1 MTEATTPDT
10 TTPDTTT
17 TDTTTTDTTTGTTP
31 TGLRWGILG
40 TGGIST
46 NFTEEMIDSGF
57 TVVAVGSRS
66 PESAERFAREHGIE
80 RSHGSYAGLADDPD
94 VDAVYIGTP
103 HPFHAEN
110 AVLMLEAG
118 KHVLVEKPFTIN
130 EAEARLIADTAA
142 RVGKV
147 ALEAMWARFL
157 PHMVRVREIVAS
169 GALGELR
176 SVTVD
181 HNQDL
186 PDDPSHRLNDLA
198 LGGGALLDLGIYPIS
213 FTWDVLGAP
222 EEITAT
228 AIFKDTGADAQ
239 TSTHFRYAS
248 GAIATTVCASDAGGP
263 NRATVVGTHGWLDF
277 DSTWYAPTTVRHLG
291 SDGAVIEEI
300 DGAVEG
306 RGMRFQAAELERL
319 AAAGLL
325 SGDILP
331 LEQSV
336 AIMGTLDAVRRQ
348 TGLTY
353 PTESAPGVPGEGSA
367 AAR

>member
-1 MTEATTPDT
+1 MSG
-10 TTPDTTT
+10 T
-17 TDTTTTDTTTGTTP
+17 TDRARP
-31 TGLRWGILG
+31 AGLRWGILG

-46 NFTEEMIDSGF
+46 TFVEDVMAGGF

-66 PESAERFAREHGIE
+66 TESAERFAREHGIA
-80 RSHGSYAGLADDPD
+80 RAHGSYADLAADPE

-110 AVLMLEAG
+110 AVEMLEAG

-130 EAEARLIADTAA
+130 EAEARLIADTAV
-142 RVGKV
+142 RVGRV
-147 ALEAMWARFL
+147 ALEAMWTRFL
-157 PHMVRVREIVAS
+157 PHMVRVREIIAS

-186 PDDPSHRLNDLA
+186 PDDPGHRLNDLA

-222 EEITAT
+222 AEISAH

-239 TSTHFRYAS
+239 TATFFRYAS
-248 GAIATTVCASDAGGP
+248 GAIATTLSASDAAGP
-263 NRATVVGTHGWLDF
+263 NRATVVGTDGWLDF
-277 DSTWYAPTTVRHLG
+277 ESVWYSPTTVRHRAA
-291 SDGAVIEEI
+291 DGTVLEEI

-319 AAAGLL
+319 ASAGQV
-325 SGDILP
+325 SGEILP

-336 AIMGTLDAVRRQ
+336 AIMGTLDAVRAL
-348 TGLTY
+348 TGLRY
-353 PTESAPGVPGEGSA
+353 PGEGTADGASDE
-367 AAR
+367 RP